1 MANELAPL
9 QVALPAVTDDQL
21 NALGLSLMSI
31 PEALGGAGMGRAPIS
46 NMLNA
51 EDLGY
56 GDMSLAI
63 GALTPLSFINVL
75 LDYGSEQQQET
86 YLPDLAS
93 ESFQVATIAM
103 MEPRATFESSQLETK
118 AIKVNDGFCLTGVKS
133 MVPLAEQAKYLLVLA
148 EDEEGQTAG
157 FIVKSGTAGVDI
169 SDEHYMGL
177 RSLRLHRVC
186 FQDVIVDREA
196 RLDLDLQR
204 IVDLSMVGLCAIAV
218 GCCQAVLDYVVPYVN
233 ERTAFGEP
241 ISHRQSVAFL
251 VADMATELEAMRMM
265 VYRAASRAE
274 QGLPFHE
281 QAYLCRVFC
290 ADKAMEIG
298 TNGIQL
304 LGGHGFIR
312 EHPLEMWYRNLRAL
326 AILQAAAVV

>member
-1 MANELAPL
+1 MER
-9 QVALPAVTDDQL
+9 
-21 NALGLSLMSI
+21 S
-31 PEALGGAGMGRAPIS
+31 PIS

-75 LDYGSEQQQET
+75 LDYGSEQQQEK
-86 YLPDLAS
+86 YLPALAS

-103 MEPRATFESSQLETK
+103 MEPRATFECSELQVN
-118 AIKVNDGFCLTGVKS
+118 AIKVEQGFRLTGIKT
-133 MVPLAEQAKYLLVLA
+133 MVPLAQQAKYLLVVA
-148 EDEEGQTAG
+148 QDEQGQAAGYVVETTA
-157 FIVKSGTAGVDI
+157 AGVEI
-169 SDEHYMGL
+169 SEEQFMGL
-177 RSLRLHRVC
+177 RSLSLHRVTLEDVVVD
-186 FQDVIVDREA
+186 QDA
-196 RLDLDLQR
+196 RVEMDLQR
-204 IVDLSMVGLCAIAV
+204 LLDLSTVGLCAIAV

-290 ADKAMEIG
+290 VDKAMEIG

-312 EHPLEMWYRNLRAL
+312 EHSLEMWYRNLRAL
-326 AILQAAAVV
+326 AVLQAAVVI